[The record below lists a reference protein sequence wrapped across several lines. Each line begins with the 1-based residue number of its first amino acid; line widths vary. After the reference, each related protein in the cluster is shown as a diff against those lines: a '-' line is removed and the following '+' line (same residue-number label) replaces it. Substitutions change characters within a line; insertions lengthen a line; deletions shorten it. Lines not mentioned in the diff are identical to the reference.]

1 MGYSNDAA
9 LQKVHE
15 RRCSR
20 VVPVHT
26 ITNADANSSS
36 KSFFILNFTN
46 ISRLN
51 STYGPINSG
60 PTNSGPTQQWSYQ
73 QRPGHPNLSIAPK
86 TTYGLTNSTQG
97 TLASVGMKIVV
108 SPSEEHLSALVSIIS
123 IDRCSSRKDALVYLC
138 FAHCGYI
145 LNSSVNTDMCKGAGD
160 VIQSKVPPNVAPVTI
175 SEIFSGNATFPYN
188 KGAMLELL
196 PGGWIAAACQVGK
209 YLALHVL

>member
-20 VVPVHT
+20 IVPVHT

-46 ISRLN
+46 ISR
-51 STYGPINSG
+51 
-60 PTNSGPTQQWSYQ
+60 
-73 QRPGHPNLSIAPK
+73 
-86 TTYGLTNSTQG
+86 
-97 TLASVGMKIVV
+97 KIVV

-145 LNSSVNTDMCKGAGD
+145 SNSSVNTDMCKGAGD
-160 VIQSKVPPNVAPVTI
+160 VIQSKAPPNVAPVTI